1 MQSDWRILEE
11 EKSKTEVFGKIH
23 QILRALGFEIVVE
36 DNEKPWGGYFSLS
49 EKHVERFIGIFF
61 PGLELSEEQ
70 KNLKL
75 SPKLLIVAPHQR
87 LSWQF
92 HRRRAEIWKLV
103 FGKAS
108 VIKSKTDIQG
118 GEEKLTVE
126 QYVQIGKGERHR
138 LVGKGK
144 WGIVAEIWIHTDPER
159 PSDEDDIVRL
169 EDDFSRV

>member
-11 EKSKTEVFGKIH
+11 EKSKTEIFEKVD
-23 QILRALGFEIVVE
+23 QILRALGFEIAVV

-49 EKHVERFIGIFF
+49 EKQVERFIEIFF
-61 PGLELSEEQ
+61 QGLELSEDQ

-75 SPKLLIVAPHQR
+75 SPKLLMVAPYQR

-108 VIKSKTDIQG
+108 VIKSKSDLQG
-118 GEEKLTVE
+118 REEKLSIE

-138 LVGKGK
+138 LVGKNE

-159 PSDEDDIVRL
+159 PSDEEDIVRL

>member
-1 MQSDWRILEE
+1 MQSDWIILEE
-11 EKSKTEVFGKIH
+11 EKSKSEIFGKVD
-23 QILRALGFEIVVE
+23 QIIRALGFEIAVV

-49 EKHVERFIGIFF
+49 EKQVERYIEIFF

-75 SPKLLIVAPHQR
+75 SPKLLMVAPYQR

-108 VIKSKTDIQG
+108 VIKSKSDLQG
-118 GEEKLTVE
+118 QEETLSIE

-138 LVGKGK
+138 LVGKSE